1 MSGPEPITK
10 TFSRFRYIVEVEA
23 DSADIADQIGIPDP
37 RDALQS
43 EIKSNL
49 ESLGGVRSVTVEPT
63 A

>member
-1 MSGPEPITK
+1 MPAEDQNAVTK
-10 TFSRFRYIVEVEA
+10 TFRYIVEVKA
-23 DSADIADQIGIPDP
+23 YPDVGDQIGIPDP

-49 ESLGGVRSVTVEPT
+49 ESLDSIQSVTVEPT